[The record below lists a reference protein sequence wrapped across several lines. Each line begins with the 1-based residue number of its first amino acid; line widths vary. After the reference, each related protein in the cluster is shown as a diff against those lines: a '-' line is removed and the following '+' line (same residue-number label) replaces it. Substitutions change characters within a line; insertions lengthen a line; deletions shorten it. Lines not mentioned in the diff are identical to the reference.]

1 MSTQDQLED
10 DYRTVVSD
18 LVRQP
23 LDQAL
28 AQVKVLHEELAEDVR
43 REVTGLAQAVRA
55 ARNAQDRA
63 GGEHAAVRT
72 QVQELTTLTR
82 AAEAKAEAVVAEMRQ
97 LATASKEVT
106 AQLADQRARLGTVES
121 GLQGIAQQCATLHQ
135 QSRRT
140 RGHGWARGSARRRAG
155 RHGQGPGRA
164 RTSADDLATR
174 AADDR
179 RCAYRLVR
187 RAPACTVRQSSVAWM
202 GRDAG

>member
-23 LDQAL
+23 LNQAL
-28 AQVKVLHEELAEDVR
+28 AQVKVLHEELAEDVC

-72 QVQELTTLTR
+72 QVQELTTSTR
-82 AAEAKAEAVVAEMRQ
+82 AAEAKAEAVVAQMRQ

-106 AQLADQRARLGTVES
+106 AQLADERARLGTVEA
-121 GLQGIAQQCATLHQ
+121 GLRGIAQQCAALQ
-135 QSRRT
+135 EQSAALEATAAHAAGLAGVQVDTAKVQAELAHRRT
-140 RGHGWARGSARRRAG
+140 TWL
-155 RHGQGPGRA
+155 
-164 RTSADDLATR
+164 LALLTIV
-174 AADDR
+174 AVLTAW
-179 RCAYRLVR
+179 
-187 RAPACTVRQSSVAWM
+187 SVALQLA
-202 GRDAG
+202 R